1 MFFGN
6 SCQTKHERALSWFH
20 HFRGPLFSPSAA
32 ELFVLFENEQLKSV
46 LFVPFL
52 LLAVQDYSYCSLQ
65 WEQLFHYF
73 LVKVVRKAI
82 DDVVHNTCDNFYYFY
97 TP

>member
-1 MFFGN
+1 MARY
-6 SCQTKHERALSWFH
+6 TLS
-20 HFRGPLFSPSAA
+20 RVVFSPSAA
-32 ELFVLFENEQLKSV
+32 ELFVLSENEPLKSV

-73 LVKVVRKAI
+73 LVTVVRKAI
-82 DDVVHNTCDNFYYFY
+82 DDVVHNICDNFYYFC